1 MEEGERREEGR
12 IRNNLFLSFS
22 GKVNQISCCCLNPTL
37 SLPAVSC
44 CSSGPA
50 DQTAPPNKTASDIEF
65 TFVV

>member
-1 MEEGERREEGR
+1 MEEGEEGR
-12 IRNNLFLSFS
+12 GKNQKQFISVIS
-22 GKVNQISCCCLNPTL
+22 GKVNQISCCCVNPML

-50 DQTAPPNKTASDIEF
+50 DQTVPPNKTASDIEF